1 MICLS
6 SFDSVVVRVGS
17 TSVSRRIAAVT
28 VPAARSFGSRRVR
41 APDQRGRVQP
51 GRMPAL
57 AGPFRDLL
65 DKRAALASFALRVE
79 GNENQAGS
87 IPDGLPKLS
96 SKANLSTIFETE
108 FNLAAFRFR

>member
-1 MICLS
+1 
-6 SFDSVVVRVGS
+6 
-17 TSVSRRIAAVT
+17 
-28 VPAARSFGSRRVR
+28 
-41 APDQRGRVQP
+41 
-51 GRMPAL
+51 MPAL